1 MIFFFDIYFSGGVL
15 RWDDLS
21 DLDRKVL
28 LEVDQGPQ
36 RMAKGSAVSLTIYY
50 CFLFTVGVPGNLL
63 TCLIICTNSYMRTPS
78 NFFLVSLA
86 LTDLLS
92 IIYGEINLKSRNTYF
107 SKPNEA
113 SLRLSEGPSDRH
125 KTKETP
131 PLWMV
136 KKFQQPMKNFS
147 LTCFWRQQSEPN
159 KSYHMRKGIR
169 PCQKMFFL
177 CVCSLFLL
185 FNIPCAFW
193 KMWYARGRG
202 LPILGYRI
210 SMTQSYA
217 ASISVIPMEILLIWR
232 AYPWPFGDFG
242 CKMLTVASELVTHVS
257 IFTMIVFTFER

>member
-92 IIYGEINLKSRNTYF
+92 IIYGEINLKSSNKNF

-131 PLWMV
+131 PL
-136 KKFQQPMKNFS
+136 
-147 LTCFWRQQSEPN
+147 
-159 KSYHMRKGIR
+159 
-169 PCQKMFFL
+169 
-177 CVCSLFLL
+177 
-185 FNIPCAFW
+185 
-193 KMWYARGRG
+193 
-202 LPILGYRI
+202 
-210 SMTQSYA
+210 
-217 ASISVIPMEILLIWR
+217 
-232 AYPWPFGDFG
+232 
-242 CKMLTVASELVTHVS
+242 
-257 IFTMIVFTFER
+257 

>member
-1 MIFFFDIYFSGGVL
+1 MLCYESLVIFFSDIFFSGGVL

-92 IIYGEINLKSRNTYF
+92 IIYGEINLKSSNKYF

-113 SLRLSEGPSDRH
+113 SLRLSEGPSARH
-125 KTKETP
+125 KTKET

-147 LTCFWRQQSEPN
+147 LTCFWRQQSE
-159 KSYHMRKGIR
+159 H
-169 PCQKMFFL
+169 
-177 CVCSLFLL
+177 
-185 FNIPCAFW
+185 
-193 KMWYARGRG
+193 
-202 LPILGYRI
+202 
-210 SMTQSYA
+210 
-217 ASISVIPMEILLIWR
+217 E
-232 AYPWPFGDFG
+232 
-242 CKMLTVASELVTHVS
+242 
-257 IFTMIVFTFER
+257 ERN